1 MTLLLLYF
9 FFFLYPASVCVVFGF
24 VFHVFVQPCR
34 VPGTN
39 NDQEALKRKCEEN
52 VERHHLEGKSFI
64 LYVSTLTSQPFVWSV
79 ETVQTTQFYFRSV

>member
-1 MTLLLLYF
+1 M
-9 FFFLYPASVCVVFGF
+9 CVVFGF

-64 LYVSTLTSQPFVWSV
+64 LYVSSLTSQPFVGQLKQCKLHNSTLDLFSFVIKTLLQSW
-79 ETVQTTQFYFRSV
+79 